1 MRNKNPIIGINISGD
16 LIKSKN
22 EGAIKFWLI
31 IFSKPLP
38 KLVIIKTPGA
48 IPNKDPKK

>member
-1 MRNKNPIIGINISGD
+1 MKVYYEKDSEID

-31 IFSKPLP
+31 IFSNPLP
-38 KLVIIKTPGA
+38 KLVIIKLPAQSQTK
-48 IPNKDPKK
+48 IQKNNF